1 MATQGQPPRRRKKNQ
16 QPSGNAL
23 VLKALGVVLALLVL
37 LALLFR
43 GCMAMV
49 GRMASDAQTEVA
61 VTQPLETEPIE
72 TAPSETELPEAE
84 PAPTVEAA
92 KLSFWQRLFGSK
104 QAEREVE
111 AQPQPEETAPS
122 VVSTAKISVLGDVIL
137 HKRVFTS
144 GLQSDGS
151 YDLNFI
157 FKYVKPQLQAA
168 DFAVANLETS
178 LCGTQNGYEYQS
190 YPQFNSPDEIVDAA
204 KNAGI
209 DMLLTANNHC
219 YDTGE
224 VGFLRTLQVVR
235 DKGLIPL
242 GTRATHEEPKYRVE
256 DINGIKVGMVCYT
269 YENTF
274 QGAKA
279 DRKYLNGIPV
289 AAGSED
295 LVNSFFSARLPA
307 FYQEIGD
314 VISQM
319 KADGAEAT
327 VVFIHWGTEY
337 ETTQN
342 SEQQEIAQQLAD
354 LEVDVIVGGHPHVVQ
369 PVALLSSRNSDHKT
383 VCIYS
388 LGNAVSNQRREEM
401 KLKTGH
407 TEDGVL
413 FTMQFEKKSD
423 GAVRLSDV
431 DALPCW
437 VDLRENGQSVEYNIL
452 PLEESRKEAWSTEFS
467 MSTQAVG
474 KAEQSLD
481 RTNAIIG
488 SGLQTVKQY
497 LKNP

>member
-1 MATQGQPPRRRKKNQ
+1 MPTQPQPPKRRMKKQ
-16 QPSGNAL
+16 QPSGDALILKTLGTVLAVL
-23 VLKALGVVLALLVL
+23 VLI
-37 LALLFR
+37 ALLFR
-43 GCMAMV
+43 GCVA
-49 GRMASDAQTEVA
+49 GLSKAPEEPTPTQA
-61 VTQPLETEPIE
+61 VTQPTEPE
-72 TAPSETELPEAE
+72 EEKP
-84 PAPTVEAA
+84 
-92 KLSFWQRLFGSK
+92 SFWQRLFGSK
-104 QAEREVE
+104 ETEPE
-111 AQPQPEETAPS
+111 PETEPEETEP
-122 VVSTAKISVLGDVIL
+122 VVTATAKISVLGDVIL

-168 DFAVANLETS
+168 DWAVANLETS

-224 VGFLRTLQVVR
+224 VGFLRTLQIVKDR
-235 DKGLIPL
+235 GLMPL
-242 GTRATHEEPKYRVE
+242 GTKATHEEPNYIVQ
-256 DINGIKVGMVCYT
+256 DVNGIKVGMVCYT

-274 QGAKA
+274 DGARA

-295 LVNSFFSARLPA
+295 LVNSFFSARLPD
-307 FYQEIGD
+307 FYKEIGS
-314 VISQM
+314 VIAKM
-319 KADGAEAT
+319 KAEGAEAT
-327 VVFIHWGTEY
+327 VVFIHWGVEY
-337 ETTQN
+337 ETIQN

-354 LEVDVIVGGHPHVVQ
+354 LDVDVIVGGHPHVVQ

-413 FTMQFEKKSD
+413 FSMAFEKKSD
-423 GAVRLSDV
+423 GSVRLSNV

-437 VDLRENGQSVEYNIL
+437 VDLKENGQQVEYNIL
-452 PLEESRKEAWSTEFS
+452 PLEESRKLEWSSDFA
-467 MSTQAVG
+467 MSVDAVG

-488 SGLQTVKQY
+488 SGMETVKQY
-497 LKNP
+497 LTGK